1 MQRIFE
7 QRFDVNVK
15 SIFIAVG
22 LKQNDSILLCCINL
36 SGKRVFNFELPS
48 KWKAWFVVFFVSVSS
63 VFARP
68 ICTWLIAQKE
78 TDCSFKSQFSLIE
91 LIKICT
97 QLLYI
102 TPPTHTTTTSS
113 KLSNE
118 AKENKKKFKRTTS
131 NNSNYSSSAVSLL
144 SRKYLIQYVI
154 TKERMI
160 CILLRLMF
168 GNVCGS
174 TRKYDAWKH
183 TSLDTNITTNSHRKY
198 NWEN

>member
-1 MQRIFE
+1 MQRILE

-22 LKQNDSILLCCINL
+22 LKQNDSILLYCINL
-36 SGKRVFNFELPS
+36 SGKRVFNFKLPS
-48 KWKAWFVVFFVSVSS
+48 KWKAWFVVFFVSASC

-102 TPPTHTTTTSS
+102 TPPTHTTTTTS

-118 AKENKKKFKRTTS
+118 AKENKKKYERTTN
-131 NNSNYSSSAVSLL
+131 NNSNYSNSAASLL

-168 GNVCGS
+168 GNVCGN

-183 TSLDTNITTNSHRKY
+183 TSLYTNITTNSHRKY